1 MNLIAGKFDMLSLR
15 IEKLGNFFSVFR
27 KCFLSSALRATLST
41 YQGNGGVGIYMP
53 MYESLVRILN

>member
-1 MNLIAGKFDMLSLR
+1 MNLIGGKFDMFPLR

-41 YQGNGGVGIYMP
+41 HQGNGGEGIYMP
-53 MYESLVRILN
+53 LYESLVRILN